1 MDDLD
6 KRKTEA
12 LVVVSLSTATL
23 IVCFSFALALL
34 EGRHVGVLFV
44 IGLVEVCRRDL
55 LSR

>member
-34 EGRHVGVLFV
+34 
-44 IGLVEVCRRDL
+44 
-55 LSR
+55 